1 MNVASARGS
10 FGAAVA
16 QPRRASFGDGP
27 DMGQYAAACL
37 QTALP
42 GAGVGTAVTPGAGT
56 AIGAAAGCVAGIFA
70 KALGQGAPGG
80 TQLQQFQ
87 TPQQQ
92 QQAFQQ
98 QQILAA
104 QQYALTHPAAPAWLW
119 PTVAGGG
126 AAVVLFIAFVFSR
139 R

>member
-1 MNVASARGS
+1 M
-10 FGAAVA
+10 A

-27 DMGQYAAACL
+27 SLGDYLQACL
-37 QTALP
+37 STGVP
-42 GAGVGTAVTPGAGT
+42 GAGVGTAVTPGIGTLIGGVGGCLVGAG
-56 AIGAAAGCVAGIFA
+56 AKAAGAGV
-70 KALGQGAPGG
+70 PGG
-80 TQLQQFQ
+80 SQLQQFQ

-98 QQILAA
+98 QQMLAA
-104 QQYALTHPAAPAWLW
+104 QQYALLHPASPAWLW